1 MRRLVAASLL
11 AVAAVAA
18 AAPAS
23 AGPAPCYG
31 ADAGSLHAGVCGG
44 IACARICAIEPPS
57 VYCYDDT
64 GSTTI
69 CGPASSS
76 IG

>member
-1 MRRLVAASLL
+1 MRRLLVVSLL
-11 AVAAVAA
+11 SAAAVAA

-31 ADAGSLHAGVCGG
+31 VDVGSLHAGVCGG
-44 IACARICAIEPPS
+44 IACARICGIEEPS

-64 GSTTI
+64 GSTRV
-69 CGPASSS
+69 CGLLSPR
-76 IG
+76 